1 MRSYRTKSTDTIKKL
16 TVTAMLAALAFLLVA
31 TLRIPVVMFL
41 KYEPKD
47 IIITIGGFIYG
58 PAAAALISLI
68 VAIVEMVTISTEGII
83 GCIMNFLSS
92 AAFSVPAAIIY
103 GKKRNLKGAVIGL
116 VTGALSVCATMM
128 LWNYLISPL
137 YMKVDRA
144 QIAAMLPTMFLP
156 FNLLKATLNAALTMI
171 IYKPTVRVLRA
182 AKLLPASDSAKKS
195 GGTAI
200 IAVIA
205 AVLVAAL
212 CIFLIIYWQ
221 TV

>member
-1 MRSYRTKSTDTIKKL
+1 MKLHRDRSPSTVKKL

-31 TLRIPVVMFL
+31 TIRIPVVMFL

-58 PAAAALISLI
+58 PATAALISLI

-103 GKKRNLKGAVIGL
+103 SKKRNLKGAVIGL
-116 VTGALSVCATMM
+116 ITGALSVCATMM
-128 LWNYLISPL
+128 LWNYLITPL

-171 IYKPTVRVLRA
+171 IYKPTVKVLRA
-182 AKLLPASDSAKKS
+182 AKLLPASESTKK
-195 GGTAI
+195 GGNTAI
-200 IAVIA
+200 IAIISAVFVA
-205 AVLVAAL
+205 AV